1 MNMACGFIESP
12 STLVS
17 SGGKTQSP
25 LSILPNVIRSWEFS
39 LFKEVGQFYTM
50 LYSGKHT
57 LHFYKEEYF
66 Q

>member
-1 MNMACGFIESP
+1 MNMACGFIEFP

-25 LSILPNVIRSWEFS
+25 LSILANVIIRSWEFS

-50 LYSGKHT
+50 LYSGKRT
-57 LHFYKEEYF
+57 SHFYK
-66 Q
+66 